1 MASTDTPR
9 TTNPG
14 GDPDAANANRDDQGE
29 RLAHAGDNPDWNP
42 PKQGMRTHH
51 VVTANDAQAQDQRA
65 DDIAAGMTDL
75 DEGTRDKLGTPVSN
89 VHAPEEEPV
98 QGTGR

>member
-1 MASTDTPR
+1 MPR

-14 GDPDAANANRDDQGE
+14 GERAAANANRDDQGE
-29 RLAHAGDNPDWNP
+29 RLAHADDNPDWNP

-65 DDIAAGMTDL
+65 DDVVAGMTDL
-75 DEGTRDKLGTPVSN
+75 DADTRAKVGTPVADR
-89 VHAPEEEPV
+89 HAPEEDDV

>member
-1 MASTDTPR
+1 MASTDMPR

-29 RLAHAGDNPDWNP
+29 RLAHADDNPDWNAP
-42 PKQGMRTHH
+42 NQGMRTHH
-51 VVTANDAQAQDQRA
+51 VVTANDAQQQDQRSG
-65 DDIAAGMTDL
+65 DITAGMTGL
-75 DEGTRDKLGTPVSN
+75 DADTRDKVGLPVTGR
-89 VHAPEEEPV
+89 HAPEEEDV

>member
-9 TTNPG
+9 ATNPG
-14 GDPDAANANRDDQGE
+14 GDPAAASANRDDQGE
-29 RLAHAGDNPDWNP
+29 RLAHADDNPDWNA

-65 DDIAAGMTDL
+65 DDVAAGMTDL
-75 DEGTRDKLGTPVSN
+75 DADTRARVGTPVADR
-89 VHAPEEEPV
+89 HAPEEDDV